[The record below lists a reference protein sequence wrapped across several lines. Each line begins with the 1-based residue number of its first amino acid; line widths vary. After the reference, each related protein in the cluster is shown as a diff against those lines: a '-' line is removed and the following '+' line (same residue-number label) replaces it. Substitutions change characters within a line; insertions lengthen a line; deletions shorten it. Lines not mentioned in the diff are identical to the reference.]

1 MTAAATTTGR
11 FDIGR
16 VMSRTFGVIGRNLV
30 VFGVLSVALAG
41 VPQGIARYFSQS
53 SVLGTGGLNA
63 ALISVLAGLLSF
75 IGANILQAAVIQG
88 SISDL
93 NGKRANL
100 DDCIATGL
108 KFMLPVIGISIL
120 TAFALAAGFILLI
133 VPGLM
138 MAVAWCVNVP
148 VVVVERKGVF
158 EAFGRSADLT
168 RGHRWAIFGLMVIYG
183 LVVWIVDAVA
193 MASTAGFS
201 LAGMARAASF
211 NGTEWVVLTVLQII
225 QSLIAAAGVASIY
238 YELRSTKDGIGPESL
253 AAVFD

>member
-16 VMSRTFGVIGRNLV
+16 VMSRTFGVIGLNIL

-75 IGANILQAAVIQG
+75 IGANVLQAAVIQG
-88 SISDL
+88 TISDL
-93 NGKRANL
+93 NGKKANL

-120 TAFALAAGFILLI
+120 TAFALAAGFIL
-133 VPGLM
+133 
-138 MAVAWCVNVP
+138 
-148 VVVVERKGVF
+148 
-158 EAFGRSADLT
+158 
-168 RGHRWAIFGLMVIYG
+168 
-183 LVVWIVDAVA
+183 
-193 MASTAGFS
+193 
-201 LAGMARAASF
+201 
-211 NGTEWVVLTVLQII
+211 
-225 QSLIAAAGVASIY
+225 
-238 YELRSTKDGIGPESL
+238 
-253 AAVFD
+253 